1 VKPTSESGREADSR
15 EKLGTLVS
23 ESNGALSAPVP
34 GAVATVI
41 APLPRRLQIG
51 SDKTKSSTLSL
62 PPQQTFH
69 PSPFAV
75 LGRMV
80 FWSYFIGGFFIRIKV
95 TKWLRR
101 TGTHEEARMLR
112 ETLEKMGP
120 TAIKV
125 GQQLSVRADLL
136 PVEYCDEL
144 SKMLDQ
150 MPPFDFALAAP
161 AIAKAVGHPL
171 DEVFERVDEVPIG
184 SASLSCVFQA
194 KLRTGELVAVK
205 VKRPGIAM
213 KLFTDLKTI
222 SWLCQWAEA
231 LGFVRTGLTRNFR
244 IELGRMLTEEL
255 DFRLEARY
263 TEIFGRIAER
273 HKFISA
279 PKVYP
284 HLSDNDVLVTEFV
297 SGVFLNEILN
307 ALERNDSGDIQR
319 LTARGISPKKISKR
333 MMNIFHWEIFESL
346 FFHAD
351 PHPANIIVRTDNTIV
366 MIDFG
371 SCGSI
376 SNRIKRK
383 LLTFNRLMASE
394 DLQGMVQNT
403 IAMLEPLPHF
413 DVDSFSVDLLNIY
426 REIFIALKSKYSPW
440 YDKCSGAMW
449 MKVIAL
455 GRKYDVPMTLDTV
468 RIFRASFMYDSIIYR
483 LNPRLDPI
491 KEFTKWSDSWNKKN
505 RRRMERSLAVRV
517 FGPLDGDFTR
527 VAEINGVFEHMLD
540 RLNNAL
546 DRPSYNFAFTIGKF
560 AYVCTVFLK
569 TGVVALAL
577 TLIISLVR
585 MFTRP
590 AMPGMQTGQ
599 EFAQSLA
606 WTLNNKIFI
615 ACFAVYVLIAI
626 RKILF
631 RIQDVDVE
639 RR

>member
-1 VKPTSESGREADSR
+1 MNAPSESDLEEVSR
-15 EKLGTLVS
+15 KNPAGVAAE
-23 ESNGALSAPVP
+23 NGAVVSAPGTAGVP
-34 GAVATVI
+34 TVI

-51 SDKTKSSTLSL
+51 AQKKKTSTLSL
-62 PPQQTFH
+62 PPQQTYH
-69 PSPFAV
+69 PSLFAV
-75 LGRMV
+75 LGRML
-80 FWSYFIGGFFIRIKV
+80 FWTYHIGGFFIRIKV
-95 TKWLRR
+95 TRWLRH
-101 TGTHEEARMLR
+101 TGMHEEARMLR

-125 GQQLSVRADLL
+125 GQQLSVRADFL

-161 AIAKAVGHPL
+161 AIEKAIEHPL
-171 DEVFERVDEVPIG
+171 AEIFERVDQEPIG
-184 SASLSCVFQA
+184 SASISCVFQA

-231 LGFVRTGLTRNFR
+231 LGFVRTGITRNFR
-244 IELGRMLTEEL
+244 IELSRMLSEEL
-255 DFRLEARY
+255 NFRLEARY
-263 TEIFGRIAER
+263 TEIFGRISER

-284 HLSDNDVLVTEFV
+284 HLSDNEVLVTEFI

-307 ALERNDSGDIQR
+307 ALERNDPDDIQR
-319 LTARGISPKKISKR
+319 LMARGFSPKKISKR

-383 LLTFNRLMASE
+383 LLTFNRLMAAE

-505 RRRMERSLAVRV
+505 RRRMEGSLAARI

-577 TLIISLVR
+577 TLVISLAR

-590 AMPGMQTGQ
+590 ATPGVPTGQ
-599 EFAQSLA
+599 EFVQSIA
-606 WTLNNKIFI
+606 WTLNDKIFI
-615 ACFAVYVLIAI
+615 AGFAIYVLVAI

-631 RIQDVDVE
+631 RIQDVDVD
-639 RR
+639 RK

>member
-1 VKPTSESGREADSR
+1 VDNLPEPELELPPED
-15 EKLGTLVS
+15 
-23 ESNGALSAPVP
+23 VP
-34 GAVATVI
+34 GAAASATPVPPGQPATGGNGSKVI
-41 APLPRRLQIG
+41 AAIPRRRQI
-51 SDKTKSSTLSL
+51 SSPSNRTSALSL
-62 PPQQTFH
+62 PAHETYQ
-69 PSPFAV
+69 PSLFAV
-75 LGRMV
+75 MRRLV
-80 FWSYFIGGFFIRIKV
+80 FWTYHVGGFLLRIKMASWRRRSNL
-95 TKWLRR
+95 KREAGLLRQ
-101 TGTHEEARMLR
+101 ML
-112 ETLEKMGP
+112 EQMGP

-136 PVEYCDEL
+136 PVQYCDEL
-144 SKMLDQ
+144 SKMLDKV
-150 MPPFDFALAAP
+150 PPFDFALAKP
-161 AIAKAVGHPL
+161 AIEKAIGRPL
-171 DEVFERVDEVPIG
+171 AEIFERVDHVPIG
-184 SASLSCVFQA
+184 SASVSCVYQA
-194 KLRTGELVAVK
+194 KLLNGELVAVK

-213 KLFTDLKTI
+213 ALFTDLKTI
-222 SWLCQWAEA
+222 SLMCQAAEV
-231 LGFVRTGLTRNFR
+231 LGFIRSGLTRNFR

-255 DFRLEARY
+255 NFRLEARY

-273 HKFISA
+273 HKYISA

-284 HLSDNDVLVTEFV
+284 HLSDNEVLVTEFI

-307 ALERNDSGDIQR
+307 ALERNDPVDIHR
-319 LTARGISPKKISKR
+319 LRARGFSPKKISKR

-383 LLTFNRLMASE
+383 LLTFNRLMAAE

-413 DVDSFSVDLLNIY
+413 DVDSFSIDLLNIY

-483 LNPRLDPI
+483 LNPQLDPI
-491 KEFTKWSDSWNKKN
+491 KEFLKWSDSWNKKN
-505 RRRMERSLAVRV
+505 RRRMERSLAARV
-517 FGPLDGDFTR
+517 LGPLDGDFTR
-527 VAEINGVFEHMLD
+527 LGEVNGIFEHMLD
-540 RLNNAL
+540 RLSNML

-569 TGVVALAL
+569 TSVVGVAL
-577 TLIISLVR
+577 TLIMSLAR
-585 MFTRP
+585 MFTAGP
-590 AMPGMQTGQ
+590 VDGMPSGL
-599 EFAQSLA
+599 ELA
-606 WTLNNKIFI
+606 RSVEWTLNNKYFI
-615 ACFAVYVLIAI
+615 AGFTLYLLIAV
-626 RKILF
+626 RKVLF
-631 RIQDVDVE
+631 RIQDVDID
-639 RR
+639 R